1 MRETLRRLA
10 AEGRTVF
17 VSSHLMSELEGT
29 ADHLIVIGRGR
40 LLADVAVEELIASV
54 SDGRVQVRTPD
65 SAAAMTVLANAG
77 ATAVSNGRDVVSVD
91 GMEAARVAELLSTHR
106 VRLDELVS
114 TKATL
119 EEAYFRLTR
128 DAGEHTTGSIAAER
142 GRA

>member
-1 MRETLRRLA
+1 
-10 AEGRTVF
+10 
-17 VSSHLMSELEGT
+17 
-29 ADHLIVIGRGR
+29 
-40 LLADVAVEELIASV
+40 
-54 SDGRVQVRTPD
+54 
-65 SAAAMTVLANAG
+65 
-77 ATAVSNGRDVVSVD
+77 
-91 GMEAARVAELLSTHR
+91 MEAARVAELLSTHR